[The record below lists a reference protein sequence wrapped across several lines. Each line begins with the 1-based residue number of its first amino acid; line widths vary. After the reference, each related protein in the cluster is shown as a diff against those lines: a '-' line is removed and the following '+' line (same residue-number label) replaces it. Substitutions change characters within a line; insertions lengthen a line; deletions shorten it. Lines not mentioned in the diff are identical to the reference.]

1 MNEPTPNNEEQL
13 TSLTPARKRW
23 MMEQYQRLINL
34 VPHGKHK
41 RQKGTKG
48 AFGKRKRLVS
58 K

>member
-1 MNEPTPNNEEQL
+1 MNEPTLNNEEQL